1 LTTPHAHA
9 LATHVQLAEEKR
21 KNEQKKIDEIWKG
34 FGEDLWGKVD
44 IITSQV

>member
-1 LTTPHAHA
+1 
-9 LATHVQLAEEKR
+9 VQLAEEKR